1 MKYNLATAEGQQAR
15 LDELNAK
22 NKPPSMALPPG
33 AGPADYWLAILL
45 DKTTPAQRRD
55 EAARELRRLGGYAI
69 RAAQKRRDEV
79 EEEAWWNSLSE
90 AEQKEFH
97 RKGRV
102 P

>member
-1 MKYNLATAEGQQAR
+1 MTLLDSRARILDSTVEDAAT
-15 LDELNAK
+15 
-22 NKPPSMALPPG
+22 KPGNDLPPG

-45 DKTTPAQRRD
+45 DKSASAQRRD
-55 EAARELRRLGGYAI
+55 EAARELRRLGANAV
-69 RAAQKRRDEV
+69 RAAQQRRQEA